1 MQLGG
6 SQSQFAVPKPGKG
19 VVGLLIALT
28 SCYVLQLVLLRAGQ
42 SWVQELYLRPS
53 GVFDHGRVWQPL
65 TYIWLHLP
73 KSPSHLIYN
82 GIFLWV
88 FGSTLEKWWGTKR
101 FLIAYLIFALGGG
114 ALTLLVG
121 GLSTTSALAPIMGGF
136 WSKPHVGASGA
147 VMGVTVAWGLVFADK
162 EINILL
168 LGRMK
173 GRTLLLIL
181 VAVELLVALS
191 FDPISSTSHFGGMFA
206 ALVLVKGLWR
216 PDRWKEM
223 GRKAQL
229 KRKKRKIESELQV
242 IQGGKDDD
250 PKMWN

>member
-1 MQLGG
+1 M
-6 SQSQFAVPKPGKG
+6 
-19 VVGLLIALT
+19 I
-28 SCYVLQLVLLRAGQ
+28 QLVLLRAGQ
-42 SWVQELYLRPS
+42 DWVQDLYLRPS

-73 KSPSHLIYN
+73 TSPFHLVSN
-82 GIFLWV
+82 MFFLWM
-88 FGSTLEKWWGTKR
+88 FGSTLEGWWGTKR

-114 ALTLLVG
+114 ALTLLIG
-121 GLSTTSALAPIMGGF
+121 GLSTTSALAPIMGAF
-136 WSKPHVGASGA
+136 WSKAHVGASGA
-147 VMGVTVAWGLVFADK
+147 VMGTTVAWGLVFADK
-162 EINILL
+162 EMHFFL

-173 GRTLLLIL
+173 GRTFLLII
-181 VAVELLVALS
+181 VAFELLVALS
-191 FDPISSTSHFGGMFA
+191 FDPTSSTSHFGGMFA

-216 PDRWKEM
+216 PDRWRAI

-229 KRKKRKIESELQV
+229 TRKKRKIESELQV